1 MFVFNILERV
11 FNIVFILSIVFTLI
25 DYVIK
30 WFSNSCKEFKRKS
43 DSSKVYIDNDSND
56 KIQMMTTIVSL
67 IVFILIVFGVCF
79 EIKRLMWLF
88 IIIIIPT
95 YMEKVVIAYQSIGM
109 VKDIIQSSDRR
120 KLSLKERTSIY
131 LLAYGVWFLGAFNVW
146 EKLVEKIYVFDNTY
160 ISDIGI
166 ALIYIL
172 IFSIYIFFI
181 CGLFPDLIVYT
192 ITMLRWINKK
202 LFCSEKMKKHGD
214 NWINRIEKSIS
225 YKSIFEMHWKYI
237 KQIKSR
243 VRYIM
248 YILLPA
254 SFVADVIIMLIK
266 VFISMIESAVGYTYV
281 LGRMIK
287 ITMGRLADRLVELTN
302 KRMIAICFRI
312 AIILAL
318 VCTVVI
324 NRYQPIFRN
333 EEATTAILEFVA
345 SAIIIPIVFDWISSI
360 RKK

>member
-30 WFSNSCKEFKRKS
+30 WFSNSCKESKRKS

-56 KIQMMTTIVSL
+56 KIQMMITIVSL
-67 IVFILIVFGVCF
+67 IVFILIVFGICF
-79 EIKRLMWLF
+79 EVKRLMWLF

-131 LLAYGVWFLGAFNVW
+131 LLAYGVLFLGAFNVW
-146 EKLVEKIYVFDNTY
+146 GKLVEKIYVLDNIY

-202 LFCSEKMKKHGD
+202 LFCSDKMKKHGD